1 MCCEILND
9 FSVWPPTDLDSTT
22 ASCDD
27 TNLSS
32 DNNTTT
38 GPGPGSHNTGTLP
51 LGADTVTKS
60 SQAGSLTFYLKAFV
74 IILPPNPQITLL
86 CSQEII
92 SSWSWA
98 EQPSEEQLGV
108 CLASIITEQSGLM
121 AGAARNT
128 RSAVRLRQ
136 RLCVLQRYLTAVSR
150 STSKSDGDT
159 HRGTHHTSRPLAAQP
174 SLPASPEDK
183 AAVRLAR
190 VGSRAALSFAF
201 AFLRRAWRSGEDT
214 DLCSELL
221 QESLDALQ
229 ALPEASL
236 FYTECVSKVA

>member
-1 MCCEILND
+1 M
-9 FSVWPPTDLDSTT
+9 
-22 ASCDD
+22 
-27 TNLSS
+27 SS
-32 DNNTTT
+32 DNNTST
-38 GPGPGSHNTGTLP
+38 GPGSHNTGTLP
-51 LGADTVTKS
+51 LGGETLTRS
-60 SQAGSLTFYLKAFV
+60 SQACLVKTYFIFISLKLETVLHSDMTV
-74 IILPPNPQITLL
+74 TEL

-92 SSWSWA
+92 SSWAWA
-98 EQPSEEQLGV
+98 EQPSEEQLGL
-108 CLASIITEQSGLM
+108 CLASIISEQSGLM

-136 RLCVLQRYLTAVSR
+136 RLCVVQRYLTAVSR
-150 STSKSDGDT
+150 STSKSDGDNL
-159 HRGTHHTSRPLAAQP
+159 RGPHLTSRPLAAQP
-174 SLPASPEDK
+174 SVPASHEDK

-236 FYTECVSKVA
+236 FYTESVSKVTRRQVL

>member
-1 MCCEILND
+1 
-9 FSVWPPTDLDSTT
+9 
-22 ASCDD
+22 
-27 TNLSS
+27 
-32 DNNTTT
+32 
-38 GPGPGSHNTGTLP
+38 
-51 LGADTVTKS
+51 
-60 SQAGSLTFYLKAFV
+60 
-74 IILPPNPQITLL
+74 
-86 CSQEII
+86 
-92 SSWSWA
+92 
-98 EQPSEEQLGV
+98 
-108 CLASIITEQSGLM
+108 M

-159 HRGTHHTSRPLAAQP
+159 HRGTYHTSRPLAAQS
-174 SLPASPEDK
+174 SLPASHEDK

-236 FYTECVSKVA
+236 FHTEAVSKVA